1 MLISLSNGKNYECC
15 FFFLMLMLILTYL
28 HLLSLTFLNQFIY
41 YTGHMECASDG
52 IITVLDTNL
61 LQYSTIAV
69 FSEKLN

>member
-1 MLISLSNGKNYECC
+1 
-15 FFFLMLMLILTYL
+15 MLMLILTYL
-28 HLLSLTFLNQFIY
+28 DLLSLTFLNQFIY